1 MTLTV
6 AFPPSVN
13 VHAFVSFPPLEQAPD
28 QTASRPFE
36 ILSVIAVPV
45 ANGAEPVL
53 PTTTRS
59 PAGLD
64 DTDSPLRPLAVTVS
78 VAVPP
83 GGVIV
88 RAALRVVPPN
98 APLIVAEVEAVTDPV
113 VTVNVA
119 LVAPDA
125 TVTLAGTVATVLLL
139 VSETT
144 APPVGAAVV
153 SVTLPCDAVPPTTLV
168 GVTESADKD
177 AGGGGADTVNTAL
190 RVEPPDAPL
199 MVTDVDAPTAAVVT
213 VKDTL
218 VAPAGTVMLPGVVA
232 ADVLLLASVTMAPPL
247 GAAPDSVAVPW
258 TLPPPTTLVGLSAIE
273 ESVGVD
279 GVTVNVAD
287 CVTPP
292 PDTEIVT
299 TVCTV
304 TAEVKTLKP
313 PLSVPAGI
321 WTLAGT
327 EATAGLLLV
336 RAKVSSGPAN
346 GSGDAMVTRPKEL
359 PPNPTVEVG
368 LSVNDEGGCCGVN
381 VTGACTLTPFQVAVT
396 VAVVFAETP
405 LVGIANDT
413 DQLPGATNTD
423 AGGVTASELLDS
435 VTEAPPGGA
444 WPVNMTMP
452 PGCAPPLIE
461 LGEIT
466 SDFSAVGWTIS

>member
-1 MTLTV
+1 M
-6 AFPPSVN
+6 
-13 VHAFVSFPPLEQAPD
+13 
-28 QTASRPFE
+28 
-36 ILSVIAVPV
+36 
-45 ANGAEPVL
+45 
-53 PTTTRS
+53 
-59 PAGLD
+59 
-64 DTDSPLRPLAVTVS
+64 
-78 VAVPP
+78 
-83 GGVIV
+83 IV
-88 RAALRVVPPN
+88 RTALRLVPPN

-321 WTLAGT
+321 WTLVGT

-368 LSVNDEGGCCGVN
+368 LSVNDVGGCCGVN

-423 AGGVTASELLDS
+423 AGGVTAGELLDS

-466 SDFSAVGWTIS
+466 SDCSAVGWTVS

>member
-1 MTLTV
+1 M
-6 AFPPSVN
+6 
-13 VHAFVSFPPLEQAPD
+13 
-28 QTASRPFE
+28 
-36 ILSVIAVPV
+36 
-45 ANGAEPVL
+45 
-53 PTTTRS
+53 
-59 PAGLD
+59 
-64 DTDSPLRPLAVTVS
+64 
-78 VAVPP
+78 
-83 GGVIV
+83 IV
-88 RAALRVVPPN
+88 RTALRLVPPN

-125 TVTLAGTVATVLLL
+125 TVTLAGTVAPVLLL
-139 VSETT
+139 VSDTT

-177 AGGGGADTVNTAL
+177 AGGGSADTVNTAL

-321 WTLAGT
+321 WTLVGT

-368 LSVNDEGGCCGVN
+368 LSVNDVGGCCGVN

-423 AGGVTASELLDS
+423 AGGVTAGELLDS

-466 SDFSAVGWTIS
+466 SDCSALGWTVS